1 MPRQTPPPKADWH
14 PWDIKAA
21 LGKKGYSMTR
31 VGLENGYHKVS
42 PFDALR
48 KPWPAMERI
57 IADIIGVEPWEIW
70 PSRYDEFNQPLRKR
84 QRASSRNL
92 RRPQS

>member
-1 MPRQTPPPKADWH
+1 MPKRKTKPVKDWH

-21 LGKKGYSMTR
+21 LGKKGYSLTR
-31 VGLENGYHKVS
+31 VARESGYSKTS

-57 IADIIGVEPWEIW
+57 IADFIGKEPWEIW
-70 PSRYDEFNQPLRKR
+70 PSRYDDTHHPLTGQGSLSR
-84 QRASSRNL
+84 QTGSW
-92 RRPQS
+92 